1 MKPPMA
7 VIFPSPRN
15 RVFAFAAAVYLALIY
30 GTLGIM
36 PEFFNWLLRLT
47 GRAGFSLTITGF
59 MIAVTA
65 LILLLA
71 RRAIFPLDGMRA
83 LGLAAIGAGYGLLIY
98 WADFPT
104 SRVHALLYGV
114 LALLVTESLR
124 GALAFPRLHLY
135 TLLLVMAAAVVDE
148 SIQALLPNRTGALVE
163 VLQNWGSAALA
174 QCAVILLKDSRAP
187 PPGLAANSC

>member
-1 MKPPMA
+1 MS
-7 VIFPSPRN
+7 VIFSSARN
-15 RVFAFAAAVYLALIY
+15 RVFALAAVVYLALIY

-59 MIAVTA
+59 MIAVTV

-71 RRAIFPLDGMRA
+71 RRAIFPLDSMRA

-174 QCAVILLKDSRAP
+174 QCAVILLKDSSAP
-187 PPGLAANSC
+187 PPGLAADSC

>member
-1 MKPPMA
+1 MSA
-7 VIFPSPRN
+7 IFPNARN
-15 RVFAFAAAVYLALIY
+15 RVFALAAVAYLALIY
-30 GTLGIM
+30 GTLGVM

-47 GRAGFSLTITGF
+47 GRAGFSFTITGF
-59 MIAVTA
+59 MIAVTV
-65 LILLLA
+65 LILILT
-71 RRAIFPLDGMRA
+71 RRAIFPLDAMRA
-83 LGLAAIGAGYGLLIY
+83 LGLATIGAGYGLLIY

-135 TLLLVMAAAVVDE
+135 TLLLVMAAGVVDE

-163 VLQNWGSAALA
+163 VLHNWGSAALA
-174 QCAVILLKDSRAP
+174 QSAVILLKDSRTR
-187 PPGLAANSC
+187 PPGLAADTS

>member
-1 MKPPMA
+1 M
-7 VIFPSPRN
+7 
-15 RVFAFAAAVYLALIY
+15 
-30 GTLGIM
+30 
-36 PEFFNWLLRLT
+36 
-47 GRAGFSLTITGF
+47 
-59 MIAVTA
+59 
-65 LILLLA
+65 
-71 RRAIFPLDGMRA
+71 
-83 LGLAAIGAGYGLLIY
+83 
-98 WADFPT
+98 
-104 SRVHALLYGV
+104 YGV

-187 PPGLAANSC
+187 PPGLAADSC